1 MDYILFH
8 SQYSPSSK
16 KLLEEFP
23 SISEKAVSVDSEG
36 MRRYMKRINI
46 VCVPTLILILNN
58 KIVDRIVG
66 VDKISNWIMV
76 TLYRAS
82 QLQPGGVAESEPDE
96 SHQQPQYVPQAVQQS
111 QSEKMVP
118 HSGSSDGGGHTSL
131 DDLVLVDEDPSPMS
145 ANQPLDNERIEPKIQ
160 MGGSNTMALAEALK
174 KERDGSLDNKKRMI

>member
-23 SISEKAVSVDSEG
+23 SISEKSVSVDSEG

-66 VDKISNWIMV
+66 VDKITNWIMV

-82 QLQPGGVAESEPDE
+82 QLQPGGVVESEPDE
-96 SHQQPQYVPQAVQQS
+96 SPQQYVPQVVQQS
-111 QSEKMVP
+111 QSEKTVRVP
-118 HSGSSDGGGHTSL
+118 DSGAPDGSGHTSL
-131 DDLVLVDEDPSPMS
+131 DDLVLVDEDPSPMI